1 MMRRAWIAGAVL
13 ALVAAGG
20 VALLLRPSPGRPERT
35 VVLVVLDTV
44 RADSLPTG
52 GAPAERAPWIAELA
66 ERSVVF
72 TSAFSTSSWTAPST
86 ASLFTG
92 MYPTEH
98 GVTEGFRA
106 QQRAAGAKIELD
118 EPDIELRSLPSA
130 VPTLPE
136 RLQSAGWRTL
146 GVANNLNIGPE
157 LGFDRGF
164 ERFASERNADTKALF
179 DQVRDWT
186 SAPDPRPLFL
196 YLHLNEAHHPYV
208 AQRPFYRR
216 PEQRGQEKQAR
227 YASEISYMDHEL
239 GRLADDLGWDED
251 TVIVLVSDHGEAF
264 GEHGDEGHIFS
275 LYGEVN
281 RVAMLLH
288 APGLPEGRRVSLPTS
303 LVDVPATLT
312 DVLGLPP
319 PEGPGRSLV
328 PLAQGREEGFA
339 DRVIFG
345 HRASPRQ
352 GATLWT
358 AIRGPW
364 KLLDHHGLG
373 PSYTLYDL
381 ASDPGETVD
390 QSARAPEVLA
400 SLAAALEQF
409 QASATVPGAAVT
421 VPVDEQLYEHLE
433 ELGYVEQ

>member
-1 MMRRAWIAGAVL
+1 MMRRAWIGAGL
-13 ALVAAGG
+13 LVAATG
-20 VALLLRPSPGRPERT
+20 AAAFLLWPEPVRPART
-35 VVLVVLDTV
+35 VVLIVLDTV
-44 RADSLPTG
+44 RADALPMG
-52 GAPAERAPWIAELA
+52 GAPRERAPWMAGLA
-66 ERSVVF
+66 DRSVVF
-72 TSAFSTSSWTAPST
+72 TRAFSTSSWTAPST

-92 MYPTEH
+92 LYPPEH
-98 GVTEGFRA
+98 GVIEGFRA

-118 EPDIELRSLPSA
+118 EPEIELRSLPAS

-136 RLQSAGWRTL
+136 RMAAAGWRTL

-164 ERFASERNADTKALF
+164 EHFALDRNADASTLLE
-179 DQVRDWT
+179 QVRDWT

-208 AQRPFYRR
+208 AQRPFYRK

-239 GRLADDLGWDED
+239 GQLAEDLGWDED
-251 TVIVLVSDHGEAF
+251 TVIVIVSDHGEAF

-281 RVAMLLH
+281 RVGMLLH
-288 APGLPEGRRVSLPTS
+288 APGLPQGQQIELPTS
-303 LVDVPATLT
+303 LIDVPATLL
-312 DVLGLPP
+312 DASGLPA

-328 PLAQGREEGFA
+328 PLAQGRTEGFT
-339 DRVIFG
+339 DRVLFG

-352 GATLWT
+352 GNTLW
-358 AIRGPW
+358 AAMKGPW
-364 KLLDHHGLG
+364 KLLDNHGLG

-381 ASDPGETVD
+381 ASDPGETTD
-390 QSARAPEVLA
+390 RSAQSPEVLA
-400 SLAAALEQF
+400 ELAAALEHF
-409 QASATVPGAAVT
+409 QASAQATGAAVT
-421 VPVDEQLYEHLE
+421 VPVDEQLYKHLE
-433 ELGYVEQ
+433 ELGYVDN